1 MLIEGGC
8 MMKKHS
14 VLLVLFLLAACSI
27 KSIAPDTPAQ
37 VDPRE
42 QDARSVAAEAEPI
55 AGNILAGLAA
65 GDYAAYSRDFD
76 DNLRGA
82 LSAGK
87 LAALKKQ
94 FAKTIGVYEAGK
106 RQVNKIETYPDC
118 YKIYYFVKFSSVQA
132 ADPVIMTVKVVKTQ
146 NGLKVSDVTYS
157 HALLGA

>member
-1 MLIEGGC
+1 MV
-8 MMKKHS
+8 KKYALLL
-14 VLLVLFLLAACSI
+14 VLLVLAACSV

-76 DNLRGA
+76 ENLRNA
-82 LSAGK
+82 ITAEK
-87 LAALKKQ
+87 FAVLKEK

-106 RQVNKIETYPDC
+106 SQINKIETYPDC
-118 YKIYYFVKFSSVQA
+118 YKIYFFVKFSSVQA
-132 ADPVIMTVKVVKTQ
+132 ADPVIMTVKVVKTP
-146 NGLKVSDVTYS
+146 NGLKVSDLTYS
-157 HALLGA
+157 HALLGK